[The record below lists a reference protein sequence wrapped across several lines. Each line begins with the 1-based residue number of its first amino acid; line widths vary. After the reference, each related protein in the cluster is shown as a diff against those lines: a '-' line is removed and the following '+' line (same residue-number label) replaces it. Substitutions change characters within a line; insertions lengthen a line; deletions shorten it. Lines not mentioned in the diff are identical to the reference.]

1 MISNDFTCVFLPFF
15 LRFIEALEDVVDSP
29 HEVKNGG
36 GLGLLW
42 WQRRDFWLG
51 TLSQKTLFALP
62 LHPLEVIGRILEFA
76 ILDQLPNEIPP
87 GIVVLILIFNDDLLV
102 DWEQFLAL
110 DVHER
115 GGHHDKL
122 ARQVQVEA
130 LHQLHVL
137 AELIGN
143 LHHVD
148 LVDIDLLLAYQMKE
162 QIQRPLKHFKLET
175 QFRHLPGANELRTGT
190 IWFTTRRFQSAKVSA
205 VFSTP

>member
-1 MISNDFTCVFLPFF
+1 MISNDVTGIFLPFF

-62 LHPLEVIGRILEFA
+62 LHPLEVIGRILEFT

-102 DWEQFLAL
+102 DWE
-110 DVHER
+110 
-115 GGHHDKL
+115 
-122 ARQVQVEA
+122 
-130 LHQLHVL
+130 
-137 AELIGN
+137 
-143 LHHVD
+143 
-148 LVDIDLLLAYQMKE
+148 
-162 QIQRPLKHFKLET
+162 
-175 QFRHLPGANELRTGT
+175 
-190 IWFTTRRFQSAKVSA
+190 
-205 VFSTP
+205 

>member
-1 MISNDFTCVFLPFF
+1 MISNDVTCVFLPFF

-36 GLGLLW
+36 RLGLLW
-42 WQRRDFWLG
+42 WQCRDFWFG
-51 TLSQKTLFALP
+51 ALSQKTLFALP
-62 LHPLEVIGRILEFA
+62 LHPLEVIGRILEFT

-110 DVHER
+110 DVHEC
-115 GGHHDKL
+115 GGHNDEL
-122 ARQVQVEA
+122 ASNVQIEA
-130 LHQLHVL
+130 LHQLHIL